1 MLSVFFMQNLLLTFI
16 YIHDSMYIEITM
28 RRTKEE
34 AAITR
39 EQLLKKAL
47 AVFSKKGYAATT
59 LEDIAREAEVT
70 RGAIYW
76 HFGSKAE
83 LYNTLV
89 REYSDRGNQIMGQA
103 VSEGGT
109 LLDILRRVFVQQLQ
123 VIEDDHEMRAL
134 MELYLF
140 KTGLAP
146 ELEEGRRQQI
156 ESGTGLIEMLA
167 GIMRQGMEQGLL
179 RSDIDPKE
187 MARAYLAFQNGL
199 INLWLTTPDQFSL
212 KTSAES
218 FASILIAGIR
228 AS

>member
-1 MLSVFFMQNLLLTFI
+1 
-16 YIHDSMYIEITM
+16 M

-39 EQLLKKAL
+39 QLLLKKAL
-47 AVFSKKGYAATT
+47 TVFSKKGYAATT

-89 REYSDRGNQIMGQA
+89 REYSDRGNAIVQQA
-103 VSEGGT
+103 ASEGGT
-109 LLDILRRVFVQQLQ
+109 LIEILRRVFIRQLQ
-123 VIEDDHEMRAL
+123 AIEDDRDLRAL

-140 KTGLAP
+140 KTGLVP
-146 ELEEGRRQQI
+146 ELEEGRQQQI
-156 ESGTGLIEMLA
+156 ESGAGLIEMIA
-167 GIMRQGMEQGLL
+167 GIMGQGIELGLL
-179 RSDIDPKE
+179 RSDVDPKD

-199 INLWLTTPDQFSL
+199 TQLWLITSNQFSL
-212 KTSAES
+212 KTSANS
-218 FASILIAGIR
+218 FADIIMAGIQ
-228 AS
+228 AQE

>member
-1 MLSVFFMQNLLLTFI
+1 
-16 YIHDSMYIEITM
+16 M

-89 REYSDRGNQIMGQA
+89 REYSDRGNQIIGQA

-167 GIMRQGMEQGLL
+167 GIMGQGMEQGLL